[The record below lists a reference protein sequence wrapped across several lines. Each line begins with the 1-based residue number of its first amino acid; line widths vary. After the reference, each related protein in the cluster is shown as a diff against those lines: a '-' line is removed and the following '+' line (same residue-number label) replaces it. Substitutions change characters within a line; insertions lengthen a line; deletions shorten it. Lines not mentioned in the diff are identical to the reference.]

1 MFYKIFNIKNVLNNI
16 VLEIIMKD
24 FDKLNKELS
33 VKSRK
38 LQDVLKEY
46 ALPNSDE
53 IHNMICGY
61 AYSRDVADTILYE
74 TAESID
80 YFRYEKELCKTITPK
95 T

>member
-1 MFYKIFNIKNVLNNI
+1 MN
-16 VLEIIMKD
+16 D

-33 VKSRK
+33 FKSVKLK
-38 LQDVLKEY
+38 DVLKEY
-46 ALPNSDE
+46 ALPNSEE

-61 AYSRDVADTILYE
+61 SYSRDISDVQLFD

-80 YFRYEKELCKTITPK
+80 YFRYEKELCKTQTPK

>member
-1 MFYKIFNIKNVLNNI
+1 MY
-16 VLEIIMKD
+16 D
-24 FDKLNKELS
+24 FEKLNKEF
-33 VKSRK
+33 KTNIK
-38 LQDVLKEY
+38 LKDVLKEY

-61 AYSRDVADTILYE
+61 SYTRNISDIELYD

>member
-1 MFYKIFNIKNVLNNI
+1 M
-16 VLEIIMKD
+16 EIIMKD

-61 AYSRDVADTILYE
+61 SYTRNISDIELYD